1 MAIKNKWLAQQ
12 QLKKAVEIRAAEAQ
26 ARNFTIQQCKDMM
39 LLAAHDAFGFGEER
53 LKRLSD
59 AYDAT
64 FMQYAEMVLSDAAED
79 KRIWYSKGKVD
90 QELRRVCGK
99 YFVPWEERYG
109 ETTGGKDHE

>member
-1 MAIKNKWLAQQ
+1 MSKLSER
-12 QLKKAVEIRAAEAQ
+12 EIVALVNACGKRVCTTEEHHGCPYGDEGC
-26 ARNFTIQQCKDMM
+26 TDCV
-39 LLAAHDAFGFGEER
+39 ER
-53 LKRLSD
+53 LEA

-79 KRIWYSKGKVD
+79 KQIWYSKGKVD
-90 QELRRVCGK
+90 HELRRVCGK